1 MGRKEFFR
9 TLLASAEKLRNHIY
23 EGNDISIIA
32 KNSTDGIISSAI
44 LTNVIFS
51 LGSRCSV
58 RFSHCLFPEAMNEIK
73 NEGHD
78 LIILADLGIGMSKV
92 LRSSFDNKWL
102 SFSHDKMS
110 SEEITTDDE
119 NCIVNPWKFDINGD
133 KEISSGGLTYIVAK
147 SLEKNYK
154 ILSALPVVSALGE
167 KQDKSEKRSFYGL
180 NADICEEAMRLGTI
194 KKELDLLLTDKESK
208 PLHIALA
215 NTLFPYVHG
224 ITWNERNSL
233 EIVRIADIP
242 FISNG
247 IWRTAK
253 DLDQEE
259 KFRLIEKVT
268 KYVNE
273 HSKVQPQNLEY
284 LLAGYSYTLANEE
297 IGSPVH
303 EARDFSF
310 LLECCCIQS
319 KPSIGL
325 AICIGN
331 RTTSLTHGHQCQKD
345 LVLQMKNAI
354 ITLMSE
360 KWRISDDGVSVW
372 INSDTLTR
380 DYNLQIFSTLLAD
393 YNEFYGKTMIIRT
406 ETTSSSYTYLIKES
420 RGSELRQGL
429 SSDANRLAVE
439 SGGNTKSTNTFI
451 ECTIP
456 FSNVDIFDSKLRKV
470 IKFSGVQ

>member
-9 TLLASAEKLRNHIY
+9 TLLASAEKLRTHIY

-32 KNSTDGIISSAI
+32 KNSTDGTISSAI
-44 LTNVIFS
+44 LTSVIFS
-51 LGSRCSV
+51 LGSRCSI
-58 RFSHCLFPEAMNEIK
+58 RFVPYLGPKAVDEIK

-78 LIILADLGIGMSKV
+78 LFILVDLGMGMSKV
-92 LRSSFDNKWL
+92 LRNSFGNKWL

-119 NCIVNPWKFDINGD
+119 NCIINPWKFDIDGD
-133 KEISSGGLTYIVAK
+133 KEISSGGLSYLAAK
-147 SLEKNYK
+147 SLDKNYK

-180 NADICEEAMRLGTI
+180 NADICEEAIRLGMI
-194 KKELDLLLTDKESK
+194 DKELDLLLTNKDSK

-215 NTLFPYVHG
+215 NTLSPYVHG

-233 EIVRIADIP
+233 EIVRLTGIP
-242 FISNG
+242 FKSNG
-247 IWRTAK
+247 IWRTAS

-259 KFRLIEKVT
+259 KFRLIEIVT

-284 LLAGYSYTLANEE
+284 LLAGYSYTLATEE
-297 IGSPVH
+297 IGSPIH

-331 RTTSLTHGHQCQKD
+331 RTTSLTQGNQCQKD
-345 LVLQMKNAI
+345 LVLQMRNAI

-360 KWRISDDGVSVW
+360 KWRVSDDGVSVW
-372 INSDTLTR
+372 INSDTITR
-380 DYNLQIFSTLLAD
+380 DYSLQIFSTLLAD
-393 YNEFYGKTMIIRT
+393 YNEFYGKTMVIRT
-406 ETTSSSYTYLIKES
+406 ETANSSYTYLIKES
-420 RGSELRQGL
+420 RGRELRQGL
-429 SSDANRLAVE
+429 SSDANRLAAE
-439 SGGNTKSTNTFI
+439 SGGSTRSTNMFI

-456 FSNVDIFDSKLRKV
+456 FSNVDVFDSKLKKV
-470 IKFSGVQ
+470 IKFSES

>member
-9 TLLASAEKLRNHIY
+9 ALLASAEILRTHIY

-32 KNSTDGIISSAI
+32 KSSTDGIISSAI
-44 LTNVIFS
+44 LTSVMFS
-51 LGSRCSV
+51 LGSRCSI
-58 RFSHCLFPEAMNEIK
+58 RFAPYLGPKAVGEIK

-78 LIILADLGIGMSKV
+78 LFILVDLGIGMSKV
-92 LRSSFDNKWL
+92 LRNSFGNKWL

-119 NCIVNPWKFDINGD
+119 NCIINPWKFDIDGD
-133 KEISSGGLTYIVAK
+133 KEISSGGLSYLAAK
-147 SLEKNYK
+147 SLDKNYK

-167 KQDKSEKRSFYGL
+167 KQDKSEKRSFYGF
-180 NADICEEAMRLGTI
+180 NADICEEAIRLGMI
-194 KKELDLLLTDKESK
+194 NKELDLLLTNKDSK

-233 EIVRIADIP
+233 EIVRLAGIP
-242 FISNG
+242 FKSNG
-247 IWRTAK
+247 IWRTAT

-259 KFRLIEKVT
+259 KFRLIEIVT

-284 LLAGYSYTLANEE
+284 LLAGYSYTLAKEE
-297 IGSPVH
+297 IGSPIH

-331 RTTSLTHGHQCQKD
+331 RTTSLTEGNQCQKD
-345 LVLQMKNAI
+345 LVLEMKNAI

-360 KWRISDDGVSVW
+360 KWRVSDDGVSVW
-372 INSDTLTR
+372 INSDTITR

-393 YNEFYGKTMIIRT
+393 YNEFYGKTMVIRT
-406 ETTSSSYTYLIKES
+406 ETANSSYTYLIKES
-420 RGSELRQGL
+420 RGRELRQGL
-429 SSDANRLAVE
+429 SSDANRLAAE
-439 SGGNTKSTNTFI
+439 SGGNMRSTNTFI

-456 FSNVDIFDSKLRKV
+456 FSNVDVFDSKLKKV
-470 IKFSGVQ
+470 IKFSES